1 MQDVVVGDVVAVGGK
16 TFRVDEIC
24 TDGLV
29 SGPEVLVHR
38 SNGRPKVA
46 EMSAPTYFHGYDPG
60 ALELVCGSR
69 QTEA

>member
-38 SNGRPKVA
+38 SNGRSKVTK
-46 EMSAPTYFHGYDPG
+46 MSAPTYFHGFG
-60 ALELVCGSR
+60 VEALEFVCGSR
-69 QTEA
+69 QAEA